1 MATMHSSPTQSMNV
15 ADSLVISGDVVESN
29 GNVNPALNKRTE
41 DPMKRGSREGGPY
54 CWTSRGGWRG
64 TGRDLEMA
72 TLPTD
77 LDKNRAGGQEP
88 PGTRIQRASCTM
100 SGLVRAHGDHK
111 AQPNRPPRPL

>member
-41 DPMKRGSREGGPY
+41 DPMKRGVQGGWAY

-64 TGRDLEMA
+64 TGRDLGDGH
-72 TLPTD
+72 P
-77 LDKNRAGGQEP
+77 
-88 PGTRIQRASCTM
+88 
-100 SGLVRAHGDHK
+100 AH
-111 AQPNRPPRPL
+111 

>member
-15 ADSLVISGDVVESN
+15 ADSLVISGDVVESI

-41 DPMKRGSREGGPY
+41 DPMKTGFREGGPY
-54 CWTSRGGWRG
+54 CWTRGGWRG

-77 LDKNRAGGQEP
+77 LDKNKGGSRGPGATRNKDPEGILHYVRAG
-88 PGTRIQRASCTM
+88 TS
-100 SGLVRAHGDHK
+100 SW
-111 AQPNRPPRPL
+111 